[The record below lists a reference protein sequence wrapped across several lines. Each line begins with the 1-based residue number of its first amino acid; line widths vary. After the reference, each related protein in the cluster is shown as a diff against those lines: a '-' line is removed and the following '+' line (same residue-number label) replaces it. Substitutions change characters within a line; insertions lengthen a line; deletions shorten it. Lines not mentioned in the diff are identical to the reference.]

1 MDRKNGNI
9 IPMSEREDLL
19 NNLKIDRTKAPE
31 TEDSSSR
38 KLILLG
44 IAIVIVGSF
53 SWIFLSEEELKEV
66 TTFTV
71 KSLQMSDSS
80 ATSILDA
87 SGYVVARRRATVS
100 SKMTGKVMKVFIEE
114 GMYVEEGQ
122 LLAQLDDSTMIA
134 DLNYSQSQLNEA
146 KRVFNRTKE
155 LAKEEL
161 ASQASLDAARASVEG
176 LEALNEVRKQV
187 VQDMKILAPFSGV
200 VVYKAAQ
207 PGEMISP
214 VSAGGG
220 FTNTGICTIVDMDSL
235 EVEVD
240 VNESFIN
247 RVKPGQPVITN
258 LNAYPKWDIPS
269 EVIAIIPTADRN
281 KATVKVRIALL
292 EKDERVLPDMG
303 SRVSFLRK
311 VETKMEETPKEGVMI
326 PLAAISVSK
335 DQSFVQALKE
345 NKIIITNIEIAE
357 ETANYARVTKGLES
371 GMKVIARFDDDLEDN
386 QKVIVK

>member
-1 MDRKNGNI
+1 MSDREN
-9 IPMSEREDLL
+9 LL
-19 NNLKIDRTKAPE
+19 NNLKIDRSAPPAAGGQQ
-31 TEDSSSR
+31 SS
-38 KLILLG
+38 KLYLL
-44 IAIVIVGSF
+44 AISVLIVGLF
-53 SWIFLSEEELKEV
+53 WWLFLSDDELKEV

-71 KSLQMSDSS
+71 KSLEMSDAS

-122 LLAQLDDSTMIA
+122 ILAQLDDSTMQA

-146 KRVFNRTKE
+146 KRIFNRTQE
-155 LAKEEL
+155 LAKDEL
-161 ASQASLDAARASVEG
+161 ASQAALDAAKASVEG
-176 LEALNEVRKQV
+176 LEALNAIRKQV

-240 VNESFIN
+240 VNEAFIN

-311 VETKMEETPKEGVMI
+311 VENKSPEIVKEGVMI
-326 PLAAISVSK
+326 PLAAVAIK
-335 DQSFVQALKE
+335 DDQSVVQALE
-345 NKIIITNIEIAE
+345 GSKIRLTKVEVAE
-357 ETANYARVTKGLES
+357 ETANYARVIDGLKS
-371 GMKVIARFDDDLEDN
+371 GMTVVAIFDNELENNQQVII
-386 QKVIVK
+386 K

>member
-1 MDRKNGNI
+1 MSDREN
-9 IPMSEREDLL
+9 LL
-19 NNLKIDRTKAPE
+19 NNLKIDRSAPPAAGGQQ
-31 TEDSSSR
+31 SS
-38 KLILLG
+38 KLYLL
-44 IAIVIVGSF
+44 AISVLIVGLF
-53 SWIFLSEEELKEV
+53 WWLFLSDDELKEV

-71 KSLQMSDSS
+71 KSLEMSDAS

-100 SKMTGKVMKVFIEE
+100 SKMTGKVLKVFIEE

-122 LLAQLDDSTMIA
+122 ILAQLDDSTMKA

-146 KRVFNRTKE
+146 IRIFNRTKE
-155 LAKEEL
+155 LAKDEL

-176 LEALNEVRKQV
+176 LEALNAVRKQV

-240 VNESFIN
+240 VNEAFIN

-292 EKDERVLPDMG
+292 ERDERVLPDMG

-311 VETKMEETPKEGVMI
+311 VENKSPEIAKEGVMI
-326 PLAAISVSK
+326 PLAAVAIK
-335 DQSFVQALKE
+335 DDQSVVQALDGS
-345 NKIIITNIEIAE
+345 KIRFTKVEVVE
-357 ETANYARVTKGLES
+357 ETANYARVIDGLKS
-371 GMKVIARFDDDLEDN
+371 GMTVVAIFDDELEDS
-386 QKVIVK
+386 QQVTVK

>member
-1 MDRKNGNI
+1 MSDREN
-9 IPMSEREDLL
+9 LL
-19 NNLKIDRTKAPE
+19 NNLKIDRSAT
-31 TEDSSSR
+31 SSQDQSSLS
-38 KLILLG
+38 KLYLLG
-44 IAIVIVGSF
+44 IAVILVIFF
-53 SWIFLSEEELKEV
+53 SWLFLSEEELKEV

-71 KSLQMSDSS
+71 KSLEMSDSS

-122 LLAQLDDSTMIA
+122 LLAQLDDSTMLA
-134 DLNYSQSQLNEA
+134 DLNYSESQLNEA
-146 KRVFNRTKE
+146 KRIYDRTLE
-155 LAKEEL
+155 LTREDL
-161 ASQASLDAARASVEG
+161 ASQASLDAAKASLEG
-176 LEALNEVRKQV
+176 LEALNAVRKQI

-258 LNAYPKWDIPS
+258 LNAYPEWDIPS

-303 SRVSFLRK
+303 SRVSFLKKLENSRS
-311 VETKMEETPKEGVMI
+311 TDSIDGVMI
-326 PLAAISVSK
+326 PLASVSEAGGE
-335 DQSFVQALKE
+335 SLVQVIDGS
-345 NKIIITNIEIAE
+345 KIKLMSVEVAE
-357 ETANYARVTKGLES
+357 ETSNYARVTQGLSS
-371 GMKVIARFDDDLEDN
+371 GMKVVARFDSELTNN
-386 QKVIVK
+386 QKIIIK

>member
-1 MDRKNGNI
+1 MA
-9 IPMSEREDLL
+9 EREDLL
-19 NNLKIDRTKAPE
+19 NNLKIDRSKAPA
-31 TEDSSSR
+31 EDQSFLR
-38 KLILLG
+38 KLILFG
-44 IAIVIVGSF
+44 AAVVIVGVF
-53 SWIFLSEEELKEV
+53 SWVFLSEDELKEV

-146 KRVFNRTKE
+146 KRVLSRTKE

-161 ASQASLDAARASVEG
+161 ASQASLDAARAAVEG
-176 LEALNEVRKQV
+176 LEALNAVREQV

-311 VETKMEETPKEGVMI
+311 IETKTEQTPKEGVMI
-326 PLAAISVSK
+326 PIAAISTSNNK
-335 DQSFVQALKE
+335 STVQALNE
-345 NKIIITNIEIAE
+345 NRIVLTEIEVAE
-357 ETANYARVTKGLES
+357 ETANYARVIRGLES
-371 GMKVIARFDDDLEDN
+371 GIKVVARFDDDLEDG

>member
-1 MDRKNGNI
+1 MSDREN
-9 IPMSEREDLL
+9 LL
-19 NNLKIDRTKAPE
+19 NNLKIDRSRSPS
-31 TEDSSSR
+31 EDKSSLN
-38 KLILLG
+38 KLYLLG
-44 IAIVIVGSF
+44 IAVILVIFF
-53 SWIFLSEEELKEV
+53 SWLFLSEEELKEV

-71 KSLQMSDSS
+71 KSLEMSDSS

-122 LLAQLDDSTMIA
+122 LLAQLDDSTMLA
-134 DLNYSQSQLNEA
+134 DLNYSESQLNEA
-146 KRVFNRTKE
+146 KRIYDRTLE
-155 LAKEEL
+155 LTREDL
-161 ASQASLDAARASVEG
+161 ASQASLDAAKASLEG
-176 LEALNEVRKQV
+176 LEALNAVRKQI

-303 SRVSFLRK
+303 SRVSFLKKLGNSRS
-311 VETKMEETPKEGVMI
+311 TASIDGVMI
-326 PLAAISVSK
+326 PLVSVSEAGGE
-335 DQSFVQALKE
+335 SLVQVIDGS
-345 NKIIITNIEIAE
+345 KIKLMSVEVAE
-357 ETANYARVTKGLES
+357 ETSNYARVTEGLSS
-371 GMKVIARFDDDLEDN
+371 GMKVVARFDSELTNN
-386 QKVIVK
+386 QKIIIK

>member
-1 MDRKNGNI
+1 MA
-9 IPMSEREDLL
+9 EREDLL
-19 NNLKIDRTKAPE
+19 NNLKIDRSKAPA
-31 TEDSSSR
+31 EDQSFLR
-38 KLILLG
+38 KLILFG
-44 IAIVIVGSF
+44 AAVVIVGVF
-53 SWIFLSEEELKEV
+53 SWVFLSEDELKEV

-161 ASQASLDAARASVEG
+161 ASQASLDAARAAVEG
-176 LEALNEVRKQV
+176 LEALNAVREQV

-311 VETKMEETPKEGVMI
+311 IETKTEQTPKEGVMI
-326 PLAAISVSK
+326 PIAAISTSNN
-335 DQSFVQALKE
+335 QSTVQALNE
-345 NKIIITNIEIAE
+345 NRIVLTEIEVAE
-357 ETANYARVTKGLES
+357 ETANYARVIRGLES
-371 GMKVIARFDDDLEDN
+371 GIKVVARFDDDLEDG

>member
-1 MDRKNGNI
+1 MSDREN
-9 IPMSEREDLL
+9 LL
-19 NNLKIDRTKAPE
+19 NNLKIDRSAPPAAGGQQ
-31 TEDSSSR
+31 SS
-38 KLILLG
+38 KLYLL
-44 IAIVIVGSF
+44 AISVLIVGLF
-53 SWIFLSEEELKEV
+53 WWLFLSDDELKEV

-71 KSLQMSDSS
+71 KSLEMSDAS

-122 LLAQLDDSTMIA
+122 ILAQLDDSTMQA

-146 KRVFNRTKE
+146 KRIFNRTQE
-155 LAKEEL
+155 LAKDEL
-161 ASQASLDAARASVEG
+161 ASQAALDAARASVEG
-176 LEALNEVRKQV
+176 LEALNAIRKQV

-240 VNESFIN
+240 VNEAFIN

-269 EVIAIIPTADRN
+269 EVVAIIPTADRN

-311 VETKMEETPKEGVMI
+311 VENKSPEIVKEGVMI
-326 PLAAISVSK
+326 PLAAMAIK
-335 DQSFVQALKE
+335 DDQSVVQALE
-345 NKIIITNIEIAE
+345 GSKIRLTKVEVAE
-357 ETANYARVTKGLES
+357 ETANYARVIDGLKS
-371 GMKVIARFDDDLEDN
+371 GMTVVAIFDNELENNQQVII
-386 QKVIVK
+386 K

>member
-1 MDRKNGNI
+1 MSDREN
-9 IPMSEREDLL
+9 LL
-19 NNLKIDRTKAPE
+19 NNLKIDRSATPSQ
-31 TEDSSSR
+31 DQSSLS
-38 KLILLG
+38 KLYLLG
-44 IAIVIVGSF
+44 IAVILVIFF
-53 SWIFLSEEELKEV
+53 SWLFLSEEELKEV

-71 KSLQMSDSS
+71 KSLEMSDSS

-122 LLAQLDDSTMIA
+122 LLAQLDDSTMLA
-134 DLNYSQSQLNEA
+134 DLNYSESQLNEA
-146 KRVFNRTKE
+146 KRIYDRTLE
-155 LAKEEL
+155 LTREDL
-161 ASQASLDAARASVEG
+161 ASQASLDAAKASLEG
-176 LEALNEVRKQV
+176 LEALNAVRKQI

-303 SRVSFLRK
+303 SRVSFLKKLENSRS
-311 VETKMEETPKEGVMI
+311 TDSIDGVMI
-326 PLAAISVSK
+326 PLASVSEAGGE
-335 DQSFVQALKE
+335 SLVQVIDGS
-345 NKIIITNIEIAE
+345 KIKLMSVEVAE
-357 ETANYARVTKGLES
+357 ETSNYARVTQGLSS
-371 GMKVIARFDDDLEDN
+371 GMKVVARFDSELTNN
-386 QKVIVK
+386 QKIIIK

>member
-1 MDRKNGNI
+1 
-9 IPMSEREDLL
+9 MSNKENLL
-19 NNLKIDRTKAPE
+19 NNLKIDRSAPPTDE
-31 TEDSSSR
+31 GSSST
-38 KLILLG
+38 KLYLLG
-44 IAIVIVGSF
+44 AAILIVGF
-53 SWIFLSEEELKEV
+53 FWWLFLSDDELKEV

-122 LLAQLDDSTMIA
+122 ILAQLDDSTMKA

-146 KRVFNRTKE
+146 MRIFNRTQE
-155 LAKEEL
+155 LAKDDL

-200 VVYKAAQ
+200 VVFKAAQ

-240 VNESFIN
+240 VNEAFIN
-247 RVKPGQPVITN
+247 RVKPGQPVVTN

-292 EKDERVLPDMG
+292 EKDDRVLPDMG
-303 SRVSFLRK
+303 SRVSFLKK
-311 VETKMEETPKEGVMI
+311 VETQNREEVKEGVMI
-326 PLAAISVSK
+326 PLAALASED
-335 DQSFVQALKE
+335 DQFIVQVINGSQIKLTKV
-345 NKIIITNIEIAE
+345 KVVE
-357 ETANYARVTKGLES
+357 ETANYARVTEGLTS
-371 GMKVIARFDDDLEDN
+371 GMTVVARFDNELENN
-386 QKVIVK
+386 QKVIIK

>member
-1 MDRKNGNI
+1 
-9 IPMSEREDLL
+9 MSDKENLL
-19 NNLKIDRTKAPE
+19 NNLKIDRSAMPTDE
-31 TEDSSSR
+31 GSSSS
-38 KLILLG
+38 KLYLLG
-44 IAIVIVGSF
+44 AAILIVGF
-53 SWIFLSEEELKEV
+53 FWWLFLSDDELKEV

-122 LLAQLDDSTMIA
+122 ILAQLDDSTMKA

-146 KRVFNRTKE
+146 MRIFNRTQE
-155 LAKEEL
+155 LAKDDL

-200 VVYKAAQ
+200 VVFKAAQ

-240 VNESFIN
+240 VNEAFIN
-247 RVKPGQPVITN
+247 RVKPGQPVVTN

-303 SRVSFLRK
+303 SRVSFLKK
-311 VETKMEETPKEGVMI
+311 VETQNREEVKEGVMI
-326 PLAAISVSK
+326 PLAALASED
-335 DQSFVQALKE
+335 DQFIVQVINGSQIKLTKV
-345 NKIIITNIEIAE
+345 KVAE
-357 ETANYARVTKGLES
+357 ETANYARVTEGITS
-371 GMKVIARFDDDLEDN
+371 GMTVIARFDNELKNN
-386 QKVIVK
+386 QKVIIK

>member
-1 MDRKNGNI
+1 
-9 IPMSEREDLL
+9 MSEREDLL
-19 NNLKIDRTKAPE
+19 NNLRIDRSKATE
-31 TEDSSSR
+31 IEDSSSR

-44 IAIVIVGSF
+44 IAIFIVGFF
-53 SWIFLSEEELKEV
+53 SWVFLSEEESKEV

-122 LLAQLDDSTMIA
+122 LLAQLDDSTMVA

-146 KRVFNRTKE
+146 KRVFSRTKE
-155 LAKEEL
+155 LAEEEL

-292 EKDERVLPDMG
+292 QKDERVLPDMG

-311 VETKMEETPKEGVMI
+311 VETKMEEKPKEGVMI

-335 DQSFVQALKE
+335 DQSFVQVLKE

-357 ETANYARVTKGLES
+357 ETANYARVTKGLKS

>member
-1 MDRKNGNI
+1 MSDREN
-9 IPMSEREDLL
+9 LL
-19 NNLKIDRTKAPE
+19 NNLKIDRSAQPVV
-31 TEDSSSR
+31 DGSPSN
-38 KLILLG
+38 KLNLLG
-44 IAIVIVGSF
+44 AAIVLVSF
-53 SWIFLSEEELKEV
+53 FWWLFLSEDELKEV

-100 SKMTGKVMKVFIEE
+100 SKVTGKVMKVFIEE

-122 LLAQLDDSTMIA
+122 LLAQLDDSTMQA
-134 DLNYSQSQLNEA
+134 DLNYSQSQLDEA
-146 KRVFNRTKE
+146 RRIFNRTGE

-161 ASQASLDAARASVEG
+161 ASQASLDAARAAMEG
-176 LEALNEVRKQV
+176 LEALNAVRKQV
-187 VQDMKILAPFSGV
+187 VKDMQILAPFSGV

-240 VNESFIN
+240 VNEAFIN

-311 VETKMEETPKEGVMI
+311 VDNTNQEIQKEGVMI
-326 PLAAISVSK
+326 PLAAVADIDGSSLVQVVDGNSV
-335 DQSFVQALKE
+335 QIMQ
-345 NKIIITNIEIAE
+345 IEVAE
-357 ETANYARVTKGLES
+357 ETANYARVIKGLES
-371 GMKVIARFDDDLEDN
+371 GMKVIARFDDELENN
-386 QKVIVK
+386 QKVIIK

>member
-1 MDRKNGNI
+1 
-9 IPMSEREDLL
+9 MSDKENLL
-19 NNLKIDRTKAPE
+19 NNLKIDRSAPPTDE
-31 TEDSSSR
+31 GSSSS
-38 KLILLG
+38 KLYLLG
-44 IAIVIVGSF
+44 AAILIVGF
-53 SWIFLSEEELKEV
+53 FWWLFLSDDELKEV

-100 SKMTGKVMKVFIEE
+100 SKMIGKVMKVFIEE

-122 LLAQLDDSTMIA
+122 ILAQLDDSTMKA

-146 KRVFNRTKE
+146 MRIFNRTQE
-155 LAKEEL
+155 LAKDDL

-200 VVYKAAQ
+200 VVFKAAQ

-240 VNESFIN
+240 VNEAFIN

-303 SRVSFLRK
+303 SRVSFLKK
-311 VETKMEETPKEGVMI
+311 VETQNREEVKEGVMI
-326 PLAAISVSK
+326 PLAALASED
-335 DQSFVQALKE
+335 DQFIVQVINGSQIKLTKV
-345 NKIIITNIEIAE
+345 KVAE
-357 ETANYARVTKGLES
+357 ETANYARVTEGITS
-371 GMKVIARFDDDLEDN
+371 GMTVVARFDNELENN
-386 QKVIVK
+386 QKVIIK

>member
-1 MDRKNGNI
+1 
-9 IPMSEREDLL
+9 MSEREDLL
-19 NNLKIDRTKAPE
+19 NNLKIDRSQAPI
-31 TEDSSSR
+31 TDQSLYR
-38 KLILLG
+38 KSILLG
-44 IAIVIVGSF
+44 VAVVIVLVF
-53 SWIFLSEEELKEV
+53 SWIFLSEDEFKEV

-114 GMYVEEGQ
+114 GMYVQEGQ

-161 ASQASLDAARASVEG
+161 ASQASLDAARAAVEG
-176 LEALNEVRKQV
+176 LEALNAVREQV

-311 VETKMEETPKEGVMI
+311 IETKTEQTPKEGVMI
-326 PLAAISVSK
+326 PIAAISISDNK
-335 DQSFVQALKE
+335 STVQALNE
-345 NKIIITNIEIAE
+345 NRIILTEIEVAE
-357 ETANYARVTKGLES
+357 ETANYARVIRGLES
-371 GMKVIARFDDDLEDN
+371 GIKVVARFDDDLEDG

>member
-1 MDRKNGNI
+1 MA
-9 IPMSEREDLL
+9 EREDLL
-19 NNLKIDRTKAPE
+19 NNLKIDRSKAPA
-31 TEDSSSR
+31 EDQSFLR
-38 KLILLG
+38 KLILFG
-44 IAIVIVGSF
+44 AAVVIVGVF
-53 SWIFLSEEELKEV
+53 SWVFLSEDELKEV

-146 KRVFNRTKE
+146 KRVLSRTKE

-161 ASQASLDAARASVEG
+161 ASQASLDAARAAVEG
-176 LEALNEVRKQV
+176 LEALNAVREQV

-311 VETKMEETPKEGVMI
+311 IETKTEQTPKEGVMI
-326 PLAAISVSK
+326 PIAAISMSDNK
-335 DQSFVQALKE
+335 STVQALNE
-345 NKIIITNIEIAE
+345 NRIVLTEIEVAE
-357 ETANYARVTKGLES
+357 ETANYARVIRGLES
-371 GMKVIARFDDDLEDN
+371 GIKVVARFDDDLEDG

>member
-1 MDRKNGNI
+1 
-9 IPMSEREDLL
+9 MSERENLL
-19 NNLKIDRTKAPE
+19 NNLKIDRSAEPSE
-31 TEDSSSR
+31 SDSPN
-38 KLILLG
+38 KLLLLG
-44 IAIVIVGSF
+44 VAVVLVGF
-53 SWIFLSEEELKEV
+53 FWWLFLSDDELKEV

-100 SKMTGKVMKVFIEE
+100 SKVTGKVMKVFIEE

-122 LLAQLDDSTMIA
+122 LLAQLDDSTMKA
-134 DLNYSQSQLNEA
+134 DLNYSQSQLDEA
-146 KRVFNRTKE
+146 IRVFNRTKE

-176 LEALNEVRKQV
+176 LEALNAVRKQV
-187 VQDMKILAPFSGV
+187 VNDMQILAPFSGV

-240 VNESFIN
+240 VNEAFIN

-311 VETKMEETPKEGVMI
+311 VENATKETPKEGVMI
-326 PLAAISVSK
+326 PLGAVSTKEGESIVQVIEGASVEVR
-335 DQSFVQALKE
+335 QVE
-345 NKIIITNIEIAE
+345 VAE
-357 ETANYARVTKGLES
+357 ETANYARVIKGLNS
-371 GMKVIARFDDDLEDN
+371 GMKVVARFDDELEDG
-386 QKVIVK
+386 QKIIIK

>member
-1 MDRKNGNI
+1 
-9 IPMSEREDLL
+9 MSERENLL
-19 NNLKIDRTKAPE
+19 NNLKIDRSAEPSE
-31 TEDSSSR
+31 SDSPN
-38 KLILLG
+38 KLLLLG
-44 IAIVIVGSF
+44 VAVVLVGF
-53 SWIFLSEEELKEV
+53 FWWLFLSDDELKEV

-100 SKMTGKVMKVFIEE
+100 SKVTGKVMKVFIEE

-122 LLAQLDDSTMIA
+122 LLAQLDDSTMKA
-134 DLNYSQSQLNEA
+134 DLNYSQSQLDEA
-146 KRVFNRTKE
+146 IRVFNRTKE

-176 LEALNEVRKQV
+176 LEALNAVRKQV
-187 VQDMKILAPFSGV
+187 VNDMQILAPFSGV

-240 VNESFIN
+240 VNEAFIN

-269 EVIAIIPTADRN
+269 EVIAIMPSADRN

-311 VETKMEETPKEGVMI
+311 VENATKETPKEGVMI
-326 PLAAISVSK
+326 PLGAVSTKEGESIVQVIEGTSVEVR
-335 DQSFVQALKE
+335 QVE
-345 NKIIITNIEIAE
+345 VAE
-357 ETANYARVTKGLES
+357 ETANYARVIKGLNS
-371 GMKVIARFDDDLEDN
+371 GMKVVARFDDELEEG
-386 QKVIVK
+386 QKIIIK

>member
-1 MDRKNGNI
+1 MA
-9 IPMSEREDLL
+9 EREDLL
-19 NNLKIDRTKAPE
+19 NNLKIDRSKAPA
-31 TEDSSSR
+31 EDQSFLR
-38 KLILLG
+38 KLILFG
-44 IAIVIVGSF
+44 AAVVIVGVF
-53 SWIFLSEEELKEV
+53 SWVFLSEDELKEV

-146 KRVFNRTKE
+146 KRVLSRTKE

-161 ASQASLDAARASVEG
+161 ASQASLDAARAAVEG
-176 LEALNEVRKQV
+176 LEALNAVREQV

-311 VETKMEETPKEGVMI
+311 IETKTEQTPKEGVMI
-326 PLAAISVSK
+326 PIAAISISNNK
-335 DQSFVQALKE
+335 STVQALNE
-345 NKIIITNIEIAE
+345 NRIVLTEIEVAD
-357 ETANYARVTKGLES
+357 ETANYARVIRGLES
-371 GMKVIARFDDDLEDN
+371 GIKVVARFDDDLEDG

>member
-1 MDRKNGNI
+1 
-9 IPMSEREDLL
+9 MSEREDLL
-19 NNLKIDRTKAPE
+19 NNLKIDRSKNPI
-31 TEDSSSR
+31 EDESSSR
-38 KLILLG
+38 KLIILG
-44 IAIVIVGSF
+44 LAVFIVGVF
-53 SWIFLSEEELKEV
+53 SWIFLSEDELKEV

-161 ASQASLDAARASVEG
+161 ASQASLDAARAALEG
-176 LEALNEVRKQV
+176 LDALNEVRKQV

-311 VETKMEETPKEGVMI
+311 VETQMNEAPKEGMMI
-326 PLAAISVSK
+326 PLAAISMSNDEFK
-335 DQSFVQALKE
+335 VQAL
-345 NKIIITNIEIAE
+345 NDDRIVITNVEVAE
-357 ETANYARVTKGLES
+357 ETANYARVTEGLKS
-371 GMKVIARFDDDLEDN
+371 GMKVIARFDNVLEDN

>member
-1 MDRKNGNI
+1 MSDREN
-9 IPMSEREDLL
+9 LL
-19 NNLKIDRTKAPE
+19 NNLKIDRSTTPSQ
-31 TEDSSSR
+31 DQSSLS
-38 KLILLG
+38 KLYLLG
-44 IAIVIVGSF
+44 IAVILVIFF
-53 SWIFLSEEELKEV
+53 SWLFLSEEELKEV

-71 KSLQMSDSS
+71 KSLEMSDSS

-122 LLAQLDDSTMIA
+122 LLAQLDDSTMVA
-134 DLNYSQSQLNEA
+134 DLNYSESQLNEA
-146 KRVFNRTKE
+146 KRIYDRTLELTKE
-155 LAKEEL
+155 DL
-161 ASQASLDAARASVEG
+161 ASQASLDAAKASLEG
-176 LEALNEVRKQV
+176 LEALNAVRKQI

-303 SRVSFLRK
+303 SRVSFLKKLENSRS
-311 VETKMEETPKEGVMI
+311 TASIDGVMI
-326 PLAAISVSK
+326 PLASVSEAGGE
-335 DQSFVQALKE
+335 SLVQVIDGS
-345 NKIIITNIEIAE
+345 KIKLMSVEVAE
-357 ETANYARVTKGLES
+357 ETSNYARVTQGLSS
-371 GMKVIARFDDDLEDN
+371 GMKVVARFDSELTNN
-386 QKVIVK
+386 QKIIIK

>member
-1 MDRKNGNI
+1 MNDREN
-9 IPMSEREDLL
+9 LL
-19 NNLKIDRTKAPE
+19 NNLKIDRSATPGQ
-31 TEDSSSR
+31 DQSNLS
-38 KLILLG
+38 KLYLLG
-44 IAIVIVGSF
+44 IAVILVIFF
-53 SWIFLSEEELKEV
+53 SWLFLSEEELKEV

-71 KSLQMSDSS
+71 KSLEMSDSS

-122 LLAQLDDSTMIA
+122 LLAQLDDSTMLA
-134 DLNYSQSQLNEA
+134 DLNYSESQLNEA
-146 KRVFNRTKE
+146 KRIYDRTLE
-155 LAKEEL
+155 LTREDL
-161 ASQASLDAARASVEG
+161 ASQASLDAAKASLEG
-176 LEALNEVRKQV
+176 LEALNAVRKQI

-247 RVKPGQPVITN
+247 RVKPGQPLSLIH
-258 LNAYPKWDIPS
+258 I
-269 EVIAIIPTADRN
+269 
-281 KATVKVRIALL
+281 
-292 EKDERVLPDMG
+292 
-303 SRVSFLRK
+303 
-311 VETKMEETPKEGVMI
+311 
-326 PLAAISVSK
+326 
-335 DQSFVQALKE
+335 
-345 NKIIITNIEIAE
+345 
-357 ETANYARVTKGLES
+357 
-371 GMKVIARFDDDLEDN
+371 
-386 QKVIVK
+386 

>member
-1 MDRKNGNI
+1 
-9 IPMSEREDLL
+9 MSERENLL
-19 NNLKIDRTKAPE
+19 NNLKIDRSAEPSE
-31 TEDSSSR
+31 ADSPN
-38 KLILLG
+38 KLLLLG
-44 IAIVIVGSF
+44 VAVVLVGF
-53 SWIFLSEEELKEV
+53 FWWLFLSDDELKEV

-100 SKMTGKVMKVFIEE
+100 SKVTGKVMKVFIEE

-122 LLAQLDDSTMIA
+122 LLAQLDDSTMKA
-134 DLNYSQSQLNEA
+134 DLNYSQSQLDEA
-146 KRVFNRTKE
+146 IRVFNRTKE

-176 LEALNEVRKQV
+176 LEALNAVRKQV
-187 VQDMKILAPFSGV
+187 VNDMQILAPFSGV

-240 VNESFIN
+240 VNEAFIN

-311 VETKMEETPKEGVMI
+311 VENVTKETPKEGVMI
-326 PLAAISVSK
+326 PLGAVSTKDGESIVQVIEGTSVEVR
-335 DQSFVQALKE
+335 Q
-345 NKIIITNIEIAE
+345 IEVAE
-357 ETANYARVTKGLES
+357 ETANYARVIKGLNS
-371 GMKVIARFDDDLEDN
+371 GMKVVARFDDELEDG
-386 QKVIVK
+386 QKIIIK

>member
-1 MDRKNGNI
+1 MSDREN
-9 IPMSEREDLL
+9 LL
-19 NNLKIDRTKAPE
+19 NNLKIDRSAAPSE
-31 TEDSSSR
+31 EDLPSNR
-38 KLILLG
+38 LYMLGAAVLL
-44 IAIVIVGSF
+44 VSF
-53 SWIFLSEEELKEV
+53 FWWLFLSDDELKEV

-71 KSLQMSDSS
+71 KSLQMSNSS

-114 GMYVEEGQ
+114 GMQVEEGQ
-122 LLAQLDDSTMIA
+122 ILAQLDDSTMVA

-146 KRVFNRTKE
+146 KRVFNRTRE

-161 ASQASLDAARASVEG
+161 ASQASLDSARAAVEG
-176 LEALNEVRKQV
+176 LEALNAVRKQV

-240 VNESFIN
+240 VNEAFIN
-247 RVKPGQPVITN
+247 RVKSGQPVITN

-303 SRVSFLRK
+303 SRVSFLKK
-311 VETKMEETPKEGVMI
+311 VETQGREEVKEGVMI
-326 PLAAISVSK
+326 PLAALAILE
-335 DQSFVQALKE
+335 DQSTVQVIDGSQIKLTRVKV
-345 NKIIITNIEIAE
+345 AE
-357 ETANYARVTKGLES
+357 ESANYARIVEGLSS
-371 GMKVIARFDDDLEDN
+371 GMTVVAKFDKELENN
-386 QKVIVK
+386 QKVIIK

>member
-1 MDRKNGNI
+1 
-9 IPMSEREDLL
+9 MSERENLL
-19 NNLKIDRTKAPE
+19 NSLKIDRSKDIS
-31 TEDSSSR
+31 EDDSPI
-38 KLILLG
+38 KLYLLGLAILL
-44 IAIVIVGSF
+44 VGLF
-53 SWIFLSEEELKEV
+53 WWLFLSDDELKEV

-100 SKMTGKVMKVFIEE
+100 SKVTGKVMKVFIEE

-122 LLAQLDDSTMIA
+122 LLAQLDDSTMRA
-134 DLNYSQSQLNEA
+134 DLNYSRSQLNEA
-146 KRVFNRTKE
+146 RRVFNRTRE

-161 ASQASLDAARASVEG
+161 ASQASLDAARASLEG
-176 LEALNEVRKQV
+176 LEALNAVRQQIV
-187 VQDMKILAPFSGV
+187 NDMQILAPFSGV

-240 VNESFIN
+240 VNEAFIN

-311 VETKMEETPKEGVMI
+311 LDNTNQSIQKEGVMI
-326 PLAAISVSK
+326 PSAALVEINGESL
-335 DQSFVQALKE
+335 VQVIE
-345 NKIIITNIEIAE
+345 DSTVKITLVNVVE
-357 ETANYARVTKGLES
+357 ETANYVRVTKGLTS
-371 GMKVIARFDDDLEDN
+371 GMQVVAKFNDELEDG
-386 QKVIVK
+386 QKIVVK

>member
-1 MDRKNGNI
+1 MSDREN
-9 IPMSEREDLL
+9 LL
-19 NNLKIDRTKAPE
+19 NNLKIDRSAPPAAGGQQ
-31 TEDSSSR
+31 SS
-38 KLILLG
+38 KLYLL
-44 IAIVIVGSF
+44 AISVLIVGLF
-53 SWIFLSEEELKEV
+53 WWLFLSDDELKEV

-71 KSLQMSDSS
+71 KSLEMSDDS

-122 LLAQLDDSTMIA
+122 ILAQLDDSTMQA

-146 KRVFNRTKE
+146 KRIFNRTQE
-155 LAKEEL
+155 LAKDEL
-161 ASQASLDAARASVEG
+161 ASQAALDAARASVEG
-176 LEALNEVRKQV
+176 LEALNAVRKQV

-240 VNESFIN
+240 VNEAFIN

-311 VETKMEETPKEGVMI
+311 VENKSPEIVKEGVMI
-326 PLAAISVSK
+326 PLAAVAIK
-335 DQSFVQALKE
+335 DDQSVVQALE
-345 NKIIITNIEIAE
+345 GSKIRLTKVEVAE
-357 ETANYARVTKGLES
+357 ETANYARVIDGLKS
-371 GMKVIARFDDDLEDN
+371 GMTVVAIFDNELENNQQVII
-386 QKVIVK
+386 K

>member
-1 MDRKNGNI
+1 MSDREN
-9 IPMSEREDLL
+9 LL
-19 NNLKIDRTKAPE
+19 NNLKIDRSAPPVV
-31 TEDSSSR
+31 DGSPSN
-38 KLILLG
+38 KLYLLG
-44 IAIVIVGSF
+44 AAIVLVSF
-53 SWIFLSEEELKEV
+53 FWWLFLSEDELKEV

-100 SKMTGKVMKVFIEE
+100 SKVTGKVMKVFIEE

-122 LLAQLDDSTMIA
+122 LLAQLDDSTMQA
-134 DLNYSQSQLNEA
+134 DLNYSQSQLDEA
-146 KRVFNRTKE
+146 RRIFNRTGE

-161 ASQASLDAARASVEG
+161 ASQASLDAARAAMEG
-176 LEALNEVRKQV
+176 LEALNAVRKQV
-187 VQDMKILAPFSGV
+187 VKDMQILAPFSGV
-200 VVYKAAQ
+200 IVYKAAQ

-240 VNESFIN
+240 VNEAFIN

-311 VETKMEETPKEGVMI
+311 VDNTNQEIQKEGVMI
-326 PLAAISVSK
+326 PLAAVADIDGSSLVQVVEGNSV
-335 DQSFVQALKE
+335 QIMQ
-345 NKIIITNIEIAE
+345 IEVAE
-357 ETANYARVTKGLES
+357 ETANYARVIKGLES
-371 GMKVIARFDDDLEDN
+371 GMKVIARFDDELENN
-386 QKVIVK
+386 QKVIIK

>member
-1 MDRKNGNI
+1 MA
-9 IPMSEREDLL
+9 EREDLL
-19 NNLKIDRTKAPE
+19 NNLKIDRSKAPA
-31 TEDSSSR
+31 EDQSFLR
-38 KLILLG
+38 KLILFG
-44 IAIVIVGSF
+44 AAVVIVGVF
-53 SWIFLSEEELKEV
+53 SWVFLSEDELKEV

-71 KSLQMSDSS
+71 KSLQMSNSS

-146 KRVFNRTKE
+146 KRVLSRTKE

-161 ASQASLDAARASVEG
+161 ASQASLDAARAAVEG
-176 LEALNEVRKQV
+176 LEALNAVREQV

-247 RVKPGQPVITN
+247 RVEPGQPVITN

-311 VETKMEETPKEGVMI
+311 IETKTEQTPKEGVMI
-326 PLAAISVSK
+326 PIAAISISDNKSK
-335 DQSFVQALKE
+335 VQALDE
-345 NKIIITNIEIAE
+345 NRIVLTEIEVAE
-357 ETANYARVTKGLES
+357 ETANYARVIRGLES
-371 GMKVIARFDDDLEDN
+371 GIKVVARFDDDLEDG

>member
-1 MDRKNGNI
+1 MSDREN
-9 IPMSEREDLL
+9 LL
-19 NNLKIDRTKAPE
+19 NNLKIDRSAPPAAE
-31 TEDSSSR
+31 GQQSS
-38 KLILLG
+38 KLYLL
-44 IAIVIVGSF
+44 AISVLIVGLF
-53 SWIFLSEEELKEV
+53 WWLFLSDDELKEV

-71 KSLQMSDSS
+71 KSLEMSDAS

-122 LLAQLDDSTMIA
+122 ILAQLDDSTMQA

-146 KRVFNRTKE
+146 KRIFNRTQE
-155 LAKEEL
+155 LAKDEL
-161 ASQASLDAARASVEG
+161 ASQAALDAARASVEG
-176 LEALNEVRKQV
+176 LEALNAIRKQV

-240 VNESFIN
+240 VNEAFIN

-311 VETKMEETPKEGVMI
+311 VENKSPEIVKEGVMI
-326 PLAAISVSK
+326 PLAAVAIK
-335 DQSFVQALKE
+335 DDQSVVQALE
-345 NKIIITNIEIAE
+345 GSKIRLTKVEVAE
-357 ETANYARVTKGLES
+357 ETANYARVIDGLKS
-371 GMKVIARFDDDLEDN
+371 GMTVVAIFDNELENN
-386 QKVIVK
+386 QQVTIK

>member
-1 MDRKNGNI
+1 MSDREN
-9 IPMSEREDLL
+9 LL
-19 NNLKIDRTKAPE
+19 NNLKIDRSTPPVV
-31 TEDSSSR
+31 DGSPSN
-38 KLILLG
+38 KLYLLGAAILL
-44 IAIVIVGSF
+44 VSF
-53 SWIFLSEEELKEV
+53 FWWLFLSEDEIKEV

-100 SKMTGKVMKVFIEE
+100 SKVTGKVMKVFIEE

-122 LLAQLDDSTMIA
+122 LLAQLDDSTMQA
-134 DLNYSQSQLNEA
+134 DLNYSQSQLDEA
-146 KRVFNRTKE
+146 RRIFNRTGE

-161 ASQASLDAARASVEG
+161 ASQASLDAARAAMEG
-176 LEALNEVRKQV
+176 LEALNAVRKQV
-187 VQDMKILAPFSGV
+187 VKDMQILAPFSGV

-240 VNESFIN
+240 VNEAFIN

-311 VETKMEETPKEGVMI
+311 VDNNNQEIQKEGVMI
-326 PLAAISVSK
+326 PLAAVADRDGSSL
-335 DQSFVQALKE
+335 VQVVDG
-345 NKIIITNIEIAE
+345 NSIQIMQIEVAE
-357 ETANYARVTKGLES
+357 ETANYARVIKGLES
-371 GMKVIARFDDDLEDN
+371 GMKVIARFDDELENN
-386 QKVIVK
+386 QKVIIK

>member
-1 MDRKNGNI
+1 
-9 IPMSEREDLL
+9 MSEREDLL
-19 NNLKIDRTKAPE
+19 NNLKIDRTKVPE

-38 KLILLG
+38 KFILLG

-176 LEALNEVRKQV
+176 LEALNEVRRQV
-187 VQDMKILAPFSGV
+187 VKDMKILAPFSGV

-235 EVEVD
+235 E
-240 VNESFIN
+240 F
-247 RVKPGQPVITN
+247 
-258 LNAYPKWDIPS
+258 
-269 EVIAIIPTADRN
+269 
-281 KATVKVRIALL
+281 
-292 EKDERVLPDMG
+292 
-303 SRVSFLRK
+303 
-311 VETKMEETPKEGVMI
+311 
-326 PLAAISVSK
+326 
-335 DQSFVQALKE
+335 
-345 NKIIITNIEIAE
+345 
-357 ETANYARVTKGLES
+357 
-371 GMKVIARFDDDLEDN
+371 
-386 QKVIVK
+386 

>member
-1 MDRKNGNI
+1 
-9 IPMSEREDLL
+9 MSDREDLL
-19 NNLKIDRTKAPE
+19 NNLKIDRSQAP
-31 TEDSSSR
+31 TEDHSSSR
-38 KLILLG
+38 KFIMLG
-44 IAIVIVGSF
+44 LAVFIVGLF
-53 SWIFLSEEELKEV
+53 YWIFLSEDELKEV

-146 KRVFNRTKE
+146 KRVFNRTQE

-281 KATVKVRIALL
+281 KATVRVRIALL

-311 VETKMEETPKEGVMI
+311 VETQVNETPKEGMMI
-326 PLAAISVSK
+326 PLAAISTSSNQPK
-335 DQSFVQALKE
+335 VQAL
-345 NKIIITNIEIAE
+345 NNDRIVITNIEVAE
-357 ETANYARVTKGLES
+357 ETASYARVTAGLKS
-371 GMKVIARFDDDLEDN
+371 GMKVIARFDDDLKDN

>member
-1 MDRKNGNI
+1 
-9 IPMSEREDLL
+9 MSDKENLL
-19 NNLKIDRTKAPE
+19 NNLKIDRSAMPTDE
-31 TEDSSSR
+31 GSSSS
-38 KLILLG
+38 KLYLLG
-44 IAIVIVGSF
+44 AAILIVGF
-53 SWIFLSEEELKEV
+53 FWWLFLSDDELKEV

-122 LLAQLDDSTMIA
+122 ILAQLDDSTMKA

-146 KRVFNRTKE
+146 MRIFNRTQE
-155 LAKEEL
+155 LAKDDL

-176 LEALNEVRKQV
+176 LEALNAVRKQV

-200 VVYKAAQ
+200 VVFKAAQ

-240 VNESFIN
+240 VNEAFIN
-247 RVKPGQPVITN
+247 RVKPGQPVVTN

-303 SRVSFLRK
+303 SRVSFLKK
-311 VETKMEETPKEGVMI
+311 VETQNREEVKEGVMI
-326 PLAAISVSK
+326 PLAALASED
-335 DQSFVQALKE
+335 DQFIVQVINGSQIKLTKV
-345 NKIIITNIEIAE
+345 KVVE
-357 ETANYARVTKGLES
+357 ETANYARVTEGITS
-371 GMKVIARFDDDLEDN
+371 GMTVVARFDNELKNN
-386 QKVIVK
+386 QKVTIK

>member
-1 MDRKNGNI
+1 
-9 IPMSEREDLL
+9 MSDKENLL
-19 NNLKIDRTKAPE
+19 NNLKIDRSAMPTDE
-31 TEDSSSR
+31 
-38 KLILLG
+38 
-44 IAIVIVGSF
+44 GSF
-53 SWIFLSEEELKEV
+53 SSKLYLLGAAILIVGFFWWLFLSDDELKEV

-122 LLAQLDDSTMIA
+122 ILAQLDDSTMKA

-146 KRVFNRTKE
+146 MRIFNRTQE
-155 LAKEEL
+155 LAKDDL

-200 VVYKAAQ
+200 VVFKAAQ

-240 VNESFIN
+240 VNEAFIN

-303 SRVSFLRK
+303 SRVSFLKK
-311 VETKMEETPKEGVMI
+311 VETQNREEVKEGVMI
-326 PLAAISVSK
+326 PLAALASED
-335 DQSFVQALKE
+335 DQFIVQVINGSQIKLTKV
-345 NKIIITNIEIAE
+345 KVVE
-357 ETANYARVTKGLES
+357 ETANYARVTEGITS
-371 GMKVIARFDDDLEDN
+371 GMTVVARFDNELKNN
-386 QKVIVK
+386 QKVIIK